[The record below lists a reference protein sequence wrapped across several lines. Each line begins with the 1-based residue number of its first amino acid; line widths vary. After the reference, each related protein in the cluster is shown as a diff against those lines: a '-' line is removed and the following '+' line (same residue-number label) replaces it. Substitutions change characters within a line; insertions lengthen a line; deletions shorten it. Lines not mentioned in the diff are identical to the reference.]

1 MLKRTPCVVLFAAYM
16 FLHTTTLQLGSH
28 GGAAYLAASQQ
39 ETLYYLHQVCSVL
52 GFLAFPVSR
61 RVLRGKRSRRLLT
74 AAAMAAYAL
83 GTAALFSTRGAFVY
97 RYVASAVIFC
107 LGYMGGLVYWRMS
120 ETLRGSSRAGISMGA
135 GYAAAYALQ
144 FPLQLWHGAS
154 PLLPVAMLAAFAL
167 LADLLLRMPEPAA
180 GEADDGAEPQGG
192 ALTVSLSCA
201 CVVTT
206 ALILLNCFYDGY
218 IERMQVL
225 TGYTAYSAFGWPRL
239 TLVPCFLLFGLLGD
253 VKQGRFLPLTALCA
267 ILCTLLNPVLTGVAG
282 AYYLNMCLFYIGV
295 AAAISYYTLT
305 FWRLAPRTRRP
316 ALWAGMGR
324 VIDGAAGVA
333 MGLLHFSDSAVPV
346 VIGVEAA
353 LLVAV
358 IVALAVNGDLNLTSR
373 EAFSPVP
380 APAEPPADP
389 LAAMRARYA
398 LTERETEVLEK
409 LLLTEDSL
417 QEIADE
423 LLISRR
429 VLQRH
434 ITALYQKTGAKSRV
448 GLAQLYRKI

>member
-1 MLKRTPCVVLFAAYM
+1 MPISFAALFAVYL
-16 FLHTTTLQLGSH
+16 FLHTTTFQLGSH

-39 ETLYYLHQVCSVL
+39 ETLYYLHQACSVL
-52 GFLAFPVSR
+52 GFLAYPASR
-61 RVLRGKRSRRLLT
+61 RFLHGEGRRRALT

-83 GTAALFSTRGAFVY
+83 GAAALFSARDAFAY
-97 RYVASAVIFC
+97 QYIASAVIFC
-107 LGYMGGLVYWRMS
+107 LGYMGGLVYRRMS
-120 ETLRGSSRAGISMGA
+120 DALRGNSHMGISMGA
-135 GYAAAYALQ
+135 GCAAAYALQ
-144 FPLQLWHGAS
+144 FLLQLWRGPS
-154 PLLPVAMLAAFAL
+154 PLLPVVMLAAFVM
-167 LADLLLRMPEPAA
+167 LADFLFRKPEPSA
-180 GEADDGAEPQGG
+180 GEAAADGTETRGG
-192 ALTVSLSCA
+192 ALIVSLTCA

-218 IERMQVL
+218 IERMQVMS
-225 TGYTAYSAFGWPRL
+225 GYTAYNAFGWPRL

-253 VKQGRFLPLTALCA
+253 VKQGRFVPLAALCA

-282 AYYLNMCLFYIGV
+282 AYHLNMCLFYVGV

-305 FWRLAPRTRRP
+305 FWRLAPRTRNP

-333 MGLLHFSDSAVPV
+333 MGWLRFSDNTAPV

-358 IVALAVNGDLNLTSR
+358 IVALAVNGDLNLAPRGASV
-373 EAFSPVP
+373 SVPVP
-380 APAEPPADP
+380 QEPTADP
-389 LAAMRARYA
+389 IAAMRTRYA

-409 LLLTEDSL
+409 LLLTEGNL
-417 QEIADE
+417 QQIAEE

-448 GLAQLYRKI
+448 GLAQLYREI